1 MLQGRGLADQTTAIC
16 KLCGAL
22 SVSKERL
29 STPWQLD
36 LHLSDLSS
44 CRIPRDQRR
53 ARNLCPRKSETWSF
67 TLHIYI
73 YIYTCMRIK
82 YMTNIC
88 TYVIHYT
95 SPSLPFAPGPT
106 SLFGSL
112 GITFFHS
119 RCKNLHIRPPG
130 DGVQMRPNRPP
141 VTHQSVMARNT

>member
-16 KLCGAL
+16 KLCGTL
-22 SVSKERL
+22 SVSKWKIEHPLTTRPSPIGPIKL
-29 STPWQLD
+29 QDS
-36 LHLSDLSS
+36 
-44 CRIPRDQRR
+44 QR
-53 ARNLCPRKSETWSF
+53 PETSQKLVPQKKWNMIISVA
-67 TLHIYI
+67 